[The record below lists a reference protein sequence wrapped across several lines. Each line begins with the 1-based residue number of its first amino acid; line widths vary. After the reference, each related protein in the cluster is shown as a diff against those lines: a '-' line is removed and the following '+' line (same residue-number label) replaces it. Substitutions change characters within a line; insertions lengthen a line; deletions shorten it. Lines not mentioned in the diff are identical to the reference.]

1 MGFKM
6 MWQNVLRERDPYK
19 QNSMIKDILL
29 LKPYLNSY
37 YEATKLIFDNK
48 NQGYDN
54 TVMVKNNNNN
64 EDKAEDYN
72 VNRKF

>member
-1 MGFKM
+1 
-6 MWQNVLRERDPYK
+6 
-19 QNSMIKDILL
+19 MIKDILL